1 MLQTLVANEF
11 LKLQL
16 IRKSH
21 FSPPVFIDQGM
32 KHVSFH
38 YYCFVTINIIF
49 IFIIIIIHESIIYIF
64 VFAVLQLILT
74 YFVVT
79 IIQYYIKL
87 FHINLHTYYNFIITT
102 SFRLPRSLLLVP
114 FLFFFPFYHNF
125 SLQFT

>member
-79 IIQYYIKL
+79 IIQYYVKL
-87 FHINLHTYYNFIITT
+87 SYKSSYLLQLHNYYQFHTTRIFTISFIFIFFLYVVGFICNLH
-102 SFRLPRSLLLVP
+102 
-114 FLFFFPFYHNF
+114 
-125 SLQFT
+125 

>member
-87 FHINLHTYYNFIITT
+87 SYKSSYLLQLHNYYQFHTTRIFTISFIFI
-102 SFRLPRSLLLVP
+102 L
-114 FLFFFPFYHNF
+114 FLFYHNF

>member
-87 FHINLHTYYNFIITT
+87 SYKSSYLLQLHNYYQFHTTRIFTIRFIFI
-102 SFRLPRSLLLVP
+102 F
-114 FLFFFPFYHNF
+114 FLFYHNF

>member
-1 MLQTLVANEF
+1 MQTLVANEF

-87 FHINLHTYYNFIITT
+87 SYKSSYLLQLHNYYQFHTTRIFTISFIFI
-102 SFRLPRSLLLVP
+102 L
-114 FLFFFPFYHNF
+114 FLFYHNF

>member
-1 MLQTLVANEF
+1 MMQTLVANEF

-87 FHINLHTYYNFIITT
+87 SYKSSYLLQLHNYYQFHTTRIFTISFIFI
-102 SFRLPRSLLLVP
+102 F
-114 FLFFFPFYHNF
+114 FLFYHNF

>member
-87 FHINLHTYYNFIITT
+87 SYKSSYLLQLHNYYQFHTTRIFTISFIFI
-102 SFRLPRSLLLVP
+102 F
-114 FLFFFPFYHNF
+114 FLFYHNF

>member
-1 MLQTLVANEF
+1 MQTLVANEF

-87 FHINLHTYYNFIITT
+87 SYKSSYLLQLHNYYQFHTTRIFTISFIFI
-102 SFRLPRSLLLVP
+102 F
-114 FLFFFPFYHNF
+114 FLFYHNF

>member
-1 MLQTLVANEF
+1 MQTLVANEF

-49 IFIIIIIHESIIYIF
+49 IFIIIIIHEPHLHICICCNATGIDLLRGYNYSILYQTISYKSSYL
-64 VFAVLQLILT
+64 LQLHNYYQFHT
-74 YFVVT
+74 TRFFT
-79 IIQYYIKL
+79 I
-87 FHINLHTYYNFIITT
+87 TFIFI
-102 SFRLPRSLLLVP
+102 F
-114 FLFFFPFYHNF
+114 FLFYHNF

>member
-1 MLQTLVANEF
+1 MLQKLVANEF

-87 FHINLHTYYNFIITT
+87 SYKSSYLLQLHNYYQFHTTRIFTISFIFI
-102 SFRLPRSLLLVP
+102 F
-114 FLFFFPFYHNF
+114 FLFYHNF

>member
-87 FHINLHTYYNFIITT
+87 SYKSSYLLQLHNYYQFHTTRIFTISFIFIFFLYVVGFICNLH
-102 SFRLPRSLLLVP
+102 
-114 FLFFFPFYHNF
+114 
-125 SLQFT
+125 